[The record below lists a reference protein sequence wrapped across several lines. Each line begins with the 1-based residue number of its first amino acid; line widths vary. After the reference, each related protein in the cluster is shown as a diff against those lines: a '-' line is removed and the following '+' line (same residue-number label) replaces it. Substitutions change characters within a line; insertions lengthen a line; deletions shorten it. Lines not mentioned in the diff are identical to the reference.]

1 MQFPFMVCGRF
12 SLKFRIHGAV
22 RFPSRAVWGCE
33 RVVVCF
39 SFANV
44 SSDHVFECF
53 RRFVGVSS
61 VHGVW
66 VIFSGIL
73 DSGVHMVQLDFPLVQ
88 GMWG

>member
-1 MQFPFMVCGRF
+1 MR
-12 SLKFRIHGAV
+12 
-22 RFPSRAVWGCE
+22 
-33 RVVVCF
+33 F

-44 SSDHVFECF
+44 SSDRVFECF